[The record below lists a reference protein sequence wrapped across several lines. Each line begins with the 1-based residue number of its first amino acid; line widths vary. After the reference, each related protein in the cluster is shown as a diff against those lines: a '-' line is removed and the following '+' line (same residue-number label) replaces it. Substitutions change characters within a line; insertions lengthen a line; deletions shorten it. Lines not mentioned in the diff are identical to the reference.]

1 MNERDKNKEENKVF
15 VLVEEETIII
25 EKAYTLTMNTRKQE
39 KLVQLISNH
48 GT

>member
-25 EKAYTLTMNTRKQE
+25 EKAYTFIDINNE
-39 KLVQLISNH
+39 Y
-48 GT
+48 